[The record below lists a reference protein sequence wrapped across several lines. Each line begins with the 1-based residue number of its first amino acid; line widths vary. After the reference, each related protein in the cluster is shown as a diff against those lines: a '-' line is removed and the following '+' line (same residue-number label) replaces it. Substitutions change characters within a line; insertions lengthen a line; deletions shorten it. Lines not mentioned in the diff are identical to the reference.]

1 MKGLRRNDDAMKT
14 TVGTKKIMSKPV
26 ENIAEENASPLEEK
40 GGAPAS
46 GKKYSIRA
54 FGEMLSYGWILKNM
68 GFFLFLSVLAVFYI
82 ANGHMADNRIR
93 RINETARQLKDLQYE
108 YKTIKSEMMFKSRE
122 SELVK
127 AAEPLGLKL
136 DSVPPV
142 RIKAISAST
151 N

>member
-1 MKGLRRNDDAMKT
+1 
-14 TVGTKKIMSKPV
+14 MSNTV
-26 ENIAEENASPLEEK
+26 ENNVEENASSNGETN
-40 GGAPAS
+40 AS
-46 GKKYSIRA
+46 SSSAMRNSIRA
-54 FGEMLSYGWILKNM
+54 FGEFLSYGWILKNM

-108 YKTIKSEMMFKSRE
+108 YKTIKSEIMFRSRE

-127 AAEPLGLKL
+127 AAEPLGLQL
-136 DSVPPV
+136 DSVPPL
-142 RIKAISAST
+142 RIKAVKPPA

>member
-1 MKGLRRNDDAMKT
+1 MNKT
-14 TVGTKKIMSKPV
+14 GENSAAEV
-26 ENIAEENASPLEEK
+26 ENANGISP
-40 GGAPAS
+40 S
-46 GKKYSIRA
+46 SKKYSIRA
-54 FGEMLSYGWILKNM
+54 FGEMLSYGWILNNL

-93 RINETARQLKDLQYE
+93 KINETARQLKDLQYE
-108 YKTIKSEMMFKSRE
+108 YKTIKSEMMFRSRE

-142 RIKAISAST
+142 RIKAVASSS

>member
-1 MKGLRRNDDAMKT
+1 MNKTGENTKGENA
-14 TVGTKKIMSKPV
+14 PV
-26 ENIAEENASPLEEK
+26 NEENIAVSPS
-40 GGAPAS
+40 A
-46 GKKYSIRA
+46 KKYSIRA
-54 FGEMLSYGWILKNM
+54 FGEMLSYGWILNNL

-93 RINETARQLKDLQYE
+93 KINETARQLKDLQYE
-108 YKTIKSEMMFKSRE
+108 YKTTKSEMMFRSRE

-142 RIKAISAST
+142 RIKAVSPST

>member
-1 MKGLRRNDDAMKT
+1 MNKTAENNIEDVSPTEGKG
-14 TVGTKKIMSKPV
+14 I
-26 ENIAEENASPLEEK
+26 ASPS
-40 GGAPAS
+40 A
-46 GKKYSIRA
+46 KKNSIRA

-108 YKTIKSEMMFKSRE
+108 YKTIKSEMMFRSRE

-127 AAEPLGLKL
+127 AAEPLGLTL
-136 DSVPPV
+136 DSVPPA
-142 RIKAISAST
+142 RIKAVRPST